1 VRRQLRLA
9 EQQDFVLRD
18 HRLLWATIGEIE
30 EDHLVPGRLEAID
43 RGEDLGLELGELDL
57 PRLLGDRL
65 VVEQSDLLSR
75 LTPLLQ
81 PSDVEALA
89 LGQPELQ
96 LRGAIASRSRLV
108 TQNRCRHLLEA
119 WRGQELQTL
128 ERCIARLLQAEASPP
143 QTPEPAA
150 AAPALLSHDMED
162 RIDDLFQQL
171 NGEALRFQEAYY
183 RERRHLLD
191 LDRQR
196 CSSDEETLRLGG
208 PARGQAPGMAMG
220 AP

>member
-1 VRRQLRLA
+1 
-9 EQQDFVLRD
+9 LRD
-18 HRLLWATIGEIE
+18 HRLLWSTIGEIE
-30 EDHLVPGRLEAID
+30 EDHLAPGRLEAID

-65 VVEQSDLLSR
+65 VVEQSELLSR

-89 LGQPELQ
+89 LAQPGLQ

-150 AAPALLSHDMED
+150 AALLCHDMEG
-162 RIDDLFQQL
+162 RIDDLFKQL
-171 NGEALRFQEAYY
+171 NVEALRFQEAYY
-183 RERRHLLD
+183 RERRHLFA

-196 CSSDEETLRLGG
+196 CSSDEETFA
-208 PARGQAPGMAMG
+208 ARGAS
-220 AP
+220 

>member
-18 HRLLWATIGEIE
+18 HRLLWATIAEIE
-30 EDHLVPGRLEAID
+30 EDHLAPGRLEAID

-81 PSDVEALA
+81 PSDVESLA
-89 LGQPELQ
+89 LGQPGLQ

-128 ERCIARLLQAEASPP
+128 ERCIARLLQAEATPP
-143 QTPEPAA
+143 QPFEPAA
-150 AAPALLSHDMED
+150 DPLLCHDMEG

-183 RERRHLLD
+183 RERRHLFA

-196 CSSDEETLRLGG
+196 CSSDEETFA
-208 PARGQAPGMAMG
+208 ARGSS
-220 AP
+220 